1 MAIKKLRVLVVEDN
15 DDSRE
20 LYVLVLMRAG
30 FEVKEATDGEQALA
44 MLDQCDPDLLITDI
58 QTPCMTGIDLIRRIR
73 GDEKWAHL
81 PIIAVSGFSR
91 DQLAHAA
98 IHGAT
103 RVLRKPF
110 EPNRLLSAVFELTRK
125 IRVRSASALGFE
137 SERREGDYSE
147 E

>member
-1 MAIKKLRVLVVEDN
+1 MKKLRVLVVEDN

-20 LYVLVLMRAG
+20 LYALVLARAG
-30 FEVKEATDGEQALA
+30 FEVKGAVDGESALE

-58 QTPCMTGIDLIRRIR
+58 QTPNLSGVDLIRRIR
-73 GDEKWAHL
+73 ADEKWGTL
-81 PIIAVSGFSR
+81 PIIAITAFSP

-125 IRVRSASALGFE
+125 TRARSASFQGPE
-137 SERREGDYSE
+137 SKSDC
-147 E
+147 

>member
-1 MAIKKLRVLVVEDN
+1 MKKLRVLVVEDN

-20 LYVLVLMRAG
+20 LYALVLARAG
-30 FEVKEATDGEQALA
+30 FDVKGAIDGESALE

-58 QTPCMTGIDLIRRIR
+58 QTPNLSGVDLIRRIR
-73 GDEKWAHL
+73 ADEKWIKL
-81 PIIAVSGFSR
+81 PIIAITAFSP

-110 EPNRLLSAVFELTRK
+110 EPNRLLSAAFELTRK
-125 IRVRSASALGFE
+125 IRARSAGFHGSE
-137 SERREGDYSE
+137 SKSEGG
-147 E
+147 

>member
-1 MAIKKLRVLVVEDN
+1 MAKRLRILVVEDN

-20 LYVLVLMRAG
+20 LYSLVLTRAG
-30 FEVKEATDGEQALA
+30 FEVKGAVDGKQALE

-58 QTPCMTGIDLIRRIR
+58 QTPNLSGIDLIRRIR
-73 GDEKWAHL
+73 ADENWAKL
-81 PIIAVSGFSR
+81 PIIAVTAFSP

-98 IHGAT
+98 MHGAT

-125 IRVRSASALGFE
+125 IRARPASVVGVE
-137 SERREGDYSE
+137 SENGANHHKE
-147 E
+147 

>member
-1 MAIKKLRVLVVEDN
+1 MKKLRVLVVEDN

-30 FEVKEATDGEQALA
+30 FETREAANGEEALH

-58 QTPCMTGIDLIRRIR
+58 QTPSMSGIDLIRRIR
-73 GDEKWAHL
+73 GDERWTNL
-81 PIIAVSGFSR
+81 PIIAISAYGH

-98 IHGAT
+98 LQGAT

-125 IRVRSASALGFE
+125 ARVRTAGLPG
-137 SERREGDYSE
+137 SE
-147 E
+147 

>member
-1 MAIKKLRVLVVEDN
+1 MKKLRVLVVEDN

-20 LYVLVLMRAG
+20 LYALVLARAG
-30 FEVKEATDGEQALA
+30 FDVKGAVDGEAALE

-58 QTPCMTGIDLIRRIR
+58 QTPNLSGVDLIRRIR
-73 GDEKWAHL
+73 ADEKWGKL
-81 PIIAVSGFSR
+81 PIIAITAFSP

-125 IRVRSASALGFE
+125 TRARSAGFPGPQ
-137 SERREGDYSE
+137 S
-147 E
+147 

>member
-1 MAIKKLRVLVVEDN
+1 MKKLRVLVVEDN

-20 LYVLVLMRAG
+20 LYALVLARAG
-30 FEVKEATDGEQALA
+30 FDVKGAVDGESALE
-44 MLDQCDPDLLITDI
+44 MLDQCEPDLVITDI
-58 QTPCMTGIDLIRRIR
+58 QTPNLSGVDLIRRIR
-73 GDEKWAHL
+73 ADERWMKL
-81 PIIAVSGFSR
+81 PIIAITAFSP

-125 IRVRSASALGFE
+125 TLIRPRTPE
-137 SERREGDYSE
+137 
-147 E
+147 

>member
-1 MAIKKLRVLVVEDN
+1 MKKLRVLVVEDN

-20 LYVLVLMRAG
+20 LYALVLARAG
-30 FEVKEATDGEQALA
+30 FEVKGAVDGEAALE
-44 MLDQCDPDLLITDI
+44 MLDLCDPDLLITDI
-58 QTPCMTGIDLIRRIR
+58 QTPNLSGVDLIRRIR
-73 GDEKWAHL
+73 ADEKWMKL
-81 PIIAVSGFSR
+81 PIIAITAFSP

-125 IRVRSASALGFE
+125 TRARSAGFQGPQ
-137 SERREGDYSE
+137 S
-147 E
+147 

>member
-1 MAIKKLRVLVVEDN
+1 MKSLRVLVVEDN
-15 DDSRE
+15 DDSRQ
-20 LYVLVLMRAG
+20 LYVLVLTRAG
-30 FEVKEATDGEQALA
+30 FEVKEAVDGEMALE
-44 MLDQCDPDLLITDI
+44 MLPLCEPDLLITDI
-58 QTPCMTGIDLIRRIR
+58 QTPSMSGIDLIRRIR
-73 GDEKWAHL
+73 CEEKWANL
-81 PIIAVSGFSR
+81 PIIAISAYSR

-125 IRVRSASALGFE
+125 IRARSASFQGID
-137 SERREGDYSE
+137 SERGGSNSPE